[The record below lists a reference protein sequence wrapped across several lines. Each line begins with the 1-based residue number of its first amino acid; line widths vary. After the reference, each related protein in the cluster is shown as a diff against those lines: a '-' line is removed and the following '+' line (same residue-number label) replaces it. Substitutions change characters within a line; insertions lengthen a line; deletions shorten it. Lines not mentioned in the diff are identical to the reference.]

1 MSRVGKQ
8 AIAIPAGVTVTAVAG
23 DSITTVTVKGPRGE
37 LQRLFRSNI
46 VITIDGDKV
55 TLAPKNAATE
65 GALWGTYASHIKNMV
80 TGVVSGFTKQLTIE
94 GIGYKGSVAG
104 LPDGK
109 VGQVLTLNVGF
120 SHQVPITAPA
130 DVKIVL
136 EKNILTISGPSKE
149 AVGQFAASVRAI
161 KPPDPYKEKG
171 IRYSNERIIRK
182 QGKKV
187 VS

>member
-8 AIAIPAGVTVTAVAG
+8 AIAIPAGVTVIAVIG
-23 DSITTVTVKGPRGE
+23 DSGTTVTVKGPRGE

-46 VITIDGDKV
+46 VITVGEDKV
-55 TLAPKNAATE
+55 TLAPKNPETE

-80 TGVVSGFTKQLTIE
+80 AGVVSGFTKQLAIE
-94 GIGYKGSVAG
+94 GIGYKGNVAG
-104 LPDGK
+104 
-109 VGQVLTLNVGF
+109 QTLTLNVGF
-120 SHQVPITAPA
+120 SHPVMITAPA
-130 DVKIVL
+130 EVEITL
-136 EKNILTISGPSKE
+136 EKNILTVSGPSKE

-171 IRYSNERIIRK
+171 IRYSDEKITRK
-182 QGKKV
+182 PGKKV